1 MEEITNFYRERA
13 AIEKEYASKLTALSS
28 KYFEKKAKMSTT
40 LSVGETPQIT
50 PGSLENASLVTWTE
64 ILNQTEQLGKE
75 KQRIANEFGL
85 QIADQVHGVEVR
97 YEELRK
103 RYATY
108 NEKLVEDRD
117 NYYSELKKAKSS
129 YDSTCQTMEN
139 QRMKASKSFDRS
151 KEKANRKMED
161 KEIDMNNKKNVYLIK
176 LNVANR
182 LKEKYYHE
190 DVPELLDGLQQL
202 NEARVTMLNM
212 FWNKAVDLEKSC
224 YQRCIGNLDS
234 MAAIVSQN
242 KPSLDSAMFAKHNIA
257 SWNEPPDFL
266 YEPSPIWHDD
276 ENMIVNN
283 DAVLQFLRKRLSE
296 SSQKLNDK
304 TASTESRYEDLRR
317 VMEEKQNASPSKS
330 NSFIITLGKHV
341 NALQALTTLDTERL
355 IQQVEV
361 ETIELAANGKDLSAL
376 PEPEKKKR
384 GFLGLGKKR
393 HHKPQQQQSAANADG
408 GGIERTTSQ
417 ASSAGAASVNASAG
431 AHHATSFLSSLV
443 GRSKSKKTATNPT
456 ADDPTKPMAK
466 ALYGYTAQGDDEL
479 NLEEGQEM
487 NVLEPDDG
495 SGWANVQIGGQ
506 TGLVPA
512 AYIEAI
518 TQPSESSTSLN
529 SSGGGGKKKGPAV
542 APKKGA
548 KKVTYMIA
556 LYDYDAQSSDE
567 LTIRAGDKIVVIS
580 EDQGDGWT
588 EGELNAMSGMF
599 PTAYAKLAS

>member
-1 MEEITNFYRERA
+1 
-13 AIEKEYASKLTALSS
+13 
-28 KYFEKKAKMSTT
+28 MSTT

-108 NEKLVEDRD
+108 NDKLVEDRD

-234 MAAIVSQN
+234 MAAIVAQN

-296 SSQKLNDK
+296 ASRTLDDK
-304 TASTESRYEDLRR
+304 TAATESRYEDLRR
-317 VMEEKQNASPSKS
+317 VMEEKQNASPNKS

-393 HHKPQQQQSAANADG
+393 HHKPQTQQQAANPDG

-417 ASSAGAASVNASAG
+417 ASSAGAASVNATAG

-443 GRSKSKKTATNPT
+443 GRSKSKKTTTSSPT
-456 ADDPTKPMAK
+456 ANDPTKPMAK

-512 AYIEAI
+512 AYIETV
-518 TQPSESSTSLN
+518 TQPSESSSSLN
-529 SSGGGGKKKGPAV
+529 SSGKKKGPAV